1 MGKIGAFFVG
11 AIMFRKSYTS
21 HLVLTVLQCL
31 RLTCLLA
38 RAAALTGSRCGVPAA
53 GSSVADFRLRELG
66 LFEPRAAAA
75 LGSSWLVEHEKVL
88 EVAARLLLWAE
99 AMPTIPPPPEPLPFL
114 MKKAIA
120 ALLLHSEPSSSP
132 IP

>member
-1 MGKIGAFFVG
+1 M
-11 AIMFRKSYTS
+11 
-21 HLVLTVLQCL
+21 
-31 RLTCLLA
+31 
-38 RAAALTGSRCGVPAA
+38 
-53 GSSVADFRLRELG
+53 ADFRLRELG

-99 AMPTIPPPPEPLPFL
+99 AMPTIPPPPPEPLPFL

-120 ALLLHSEPSSSP
+120 ALLLHSEASSSSP
-132 IP
+132 IPLQQGRITSLHAVHPLI

>member
-1 MGKIGAFFVG
+1 MAD
-11 AIMFRKSYTS
+11 
-21 HLVLTVLQCL
+21 L
-31 RLTCLLA
+31 RL
-38 RAAALTGSRCGVPAA
+38 S
-53 GSSVADFRLRELG
+53 ELG

-99 AMPTIPPPPEPLPFL
+99 AMPTIPTPLPLPPEPLPFL

-120 ALLLHSEPSSSP
+120 AALLLHSEASSSP
-132 IP
+132 MYSLTVGSYHHSPVYTLSIPRSN

>member
-1 MGKIGAFFVG
+1 M
-11 AIMFRKSYTS
+11 
-21 HLVLTVLQCL
+21 
-31 RLTCLLA
+31 
-38 RAAALTGSRCGVPAA
+38 
-53 GSSVADFRLRELG
+53 ADFRLRELG

-99 AMPTIPPPPEPLPFL
+99 AMPTIPPPPPPEPLPFL

-120 ALLLHSEPSSSP
+120 ALLLHSEASLSP
-132 IP
+132 IPLQ